1 MTQKYNNDNNIIKAY
16 LRKRASNHK
25 VLLFVPF
32 TLSFFMY
39 YFDCA
44 LTKVKTFVCY
54 FKAYADQ
61 VKHAKEN
68 GTKVGGGI
76 ACQSHWKEEVHMEHM
91 VF

>member
-1 MTQKYNNDNNIIKAY
+1 MPGSATC
-16 LRKRASNHK
+16 
-25 VLLFVPF
+25 PF
-32 TLSFFMY
+32 YYVIFMY
-39 YFDCA
+39 HFDCA

-68 GTKVGGGI
+68 GTKVGGI
-76 ACQSHWKEEVHMEHM
+76 ACQSHWSDEVHIETVK